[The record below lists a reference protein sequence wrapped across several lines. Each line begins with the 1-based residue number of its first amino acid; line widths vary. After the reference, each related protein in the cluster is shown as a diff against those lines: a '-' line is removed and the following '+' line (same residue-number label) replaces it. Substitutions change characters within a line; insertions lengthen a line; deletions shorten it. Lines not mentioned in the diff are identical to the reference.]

1 MGARSRG
8 ALAHAQGRLI
18 VNFAISDIE
27 VVIEGW
33 RQRASSDEAF
43 ATSAEAC
50 VLARLYGA
58 VIVHGCHALA
68 DAELDDAQRD
78 ALQILSTL
86 PDRRSSPSTH

>member
-1 MGARSRG
+1 M
-8 ALAHAQGRLI
+8 
-18 VNFAISDIE
+18 NFAISDIE
-27 VVIEGW
+27 VAIEGW

-50 VLARLYGA
+50 ALARLYGA
-58 VIVHGCHALA
+58 VIVYGCEALA

-86 PDRRSSPSTH
+86 PVGQSSPSSP